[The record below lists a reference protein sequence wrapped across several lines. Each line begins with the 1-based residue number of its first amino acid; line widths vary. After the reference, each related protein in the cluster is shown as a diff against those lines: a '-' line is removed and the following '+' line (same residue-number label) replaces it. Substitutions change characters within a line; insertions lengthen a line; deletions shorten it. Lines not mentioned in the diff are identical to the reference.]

1 VGLANNPEVFRFS
14 TDDLLE
20 RDRMAIWH
28 EVFGRQII
36 KVQWEALPETRFS
49 HTTTFRK
56 MPGLTLAF
64 GASSGFCAKRTRQL
78 IGDGNDD
85 LLLTINTDGFARVS
99 QFGREMQVGP
109 SDGFLLSA
117 ADMSTIHYPDS
128 AQWIVIGVPRKAITA
143 MVSDPEIAVS
153 QTLKQTDALRLL
165 TSYVLS
171 VNNGFSLATPKLR
184 YVFTKHVQDL
194 MSLAIGATPDGAEL
208 AHGRGLRA
216 VRLAAIKAD
225 IITNPGRRDLSA
237 EMIGKLHGLSASYI
251 RKLFASEGMSFTDF
265 VLEQRLL
272 GAHHMLRDLNN
283 GSISTIAFAAGFND
297 LSYFNRVFRR
307 RFGMTPSEVRERAR
321 RED

>member
-1 VGLANNPEVFRFS
+1 LADNPEVFRFS
-14 TDDLLE
+14 TDDLPE

-36 KVQWEALPETRFS
+36 KVQWEALPDTRFS
-49 HTTTFRK
+49 HTTTFRN
-56 MPGLTLAF
+56 MPGLSLAF

-85 LLLTINTDGFARVS
+85 LLLTINTGGFAYVS
-99 QFGREMQVGP
+99 QLGREMQVGP

-128 AQWIVIGVPRKAITA
+128 AQWIVIRVPRKAITA
-143 MVSDPEIAVS
+143 MVSDPERAIS

-165 TSYVLS
+165 TNYALS
-171 VNNGFSLATPKLR
+171 INNGFGPTTPKLR
-184 YVFTKHVQDL
+184 HVFTKHVQDL
-194 MSLAIGATPDGAEL
+194 VSLAIGATPDGAEL

-216 VRLAAIKAD
+216 ARLAAIKTD
-225 IITNPGRRDLSA
+225 IMRNLGRHDLSA
-237 EMIGKLHGLSASYI
+237 EMVGKLHGLSASYI

-272 GAHHMLRDLNN
+272 GAHRLLRELTER
-283 GSISTIAFAAGFND
+283 SISTVAFAVGFND

-307 RFGMTPSEVRERAR
+307 RFGMTPSEVKTLQ
-321 RED
+321 D